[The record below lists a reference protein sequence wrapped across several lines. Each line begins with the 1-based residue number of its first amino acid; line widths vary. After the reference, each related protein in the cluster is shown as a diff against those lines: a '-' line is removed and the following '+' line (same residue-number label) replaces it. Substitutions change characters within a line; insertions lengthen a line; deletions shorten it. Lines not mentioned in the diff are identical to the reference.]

1 MPPMATNFGDVDGFV
16 TDAVIA
22 YYVERA
28 RGGVG
33 YITVEHT
40 AIRPDGRAF
49 PTMLLLNTDDHVES
63 FRKLTHAVHEEGGK
77 LFIQI
82 NHAGRQTSS
91 QTTGHPLVAPSAV
104 RCPLREETPRALSPS
119 EVKDLISDFAAAAA
133 RVRAAGADGVEI
145 HMAHG
150 YIINQFLSPIVNQR
164 SDEYGGSPENRMKV
178 ALETLRAVR
187 QEVGADFPISCRISA
202 DEYMEGGLRLAD
214 SQEVA
219 KALEKHG
226 ADVIHV
232 SACQS
237 SSPFPLIPHYYLDE
251 GAFVHL
257 AAGIKSVVDIPVI
270 TVGRIRHAQMADEI
284 ISEGKADLVSM
295 GRALIADP
303 FLPAKAREG
312 RFDDIVPCI
321 SCNRCSLS
329 LVKVGSLRCTVN
341 PEVSRETWLKFEH
354 KADRPKKVCIIG
366 AGPAGMKA
374 AQIAAM
380 RGHDVSLFEKQNV
393 LGGRFRLAALPPGK
407 QCLQEFIDYLS
418 SQIDKLNV
426 KVIKGQPFDPNW
438 LQKENPDAV
447 ILATGARTIVPEF
460 CKGADVITDDQILN
474 QEVDVAGR
482 LLVLGGGDT
491 GVEMADLLSQQ
502 GKEVTILEMREGIGI
517 DMHPAIR
524 SFLTQRL
531 AKQGVSILTSTKAV
545 CVQNECLLTD
555 GPAGS
560 RELDCFEQIVSSVG
574 AESNAELAQQ
584 IEKYCQNLYVVGD
597 ARKPRD
603 AMDAVLEAEE
613 AALKM

>member
-1 MPPMATNFGDVDGFV
+1 MPPMATNFGDADGFV
-16 TDAVIA
+16 TDDIIA
-22 YYVERA
+22 YYAERA
-28 RGGVG
+28 RGGAG

-49 PTMLLLNTDDHVES
+49 PTMLLINTDDHVDG
-63 FRKLTHAVHEEGGK
+63 FRKLTNAVHEEGGK

-91 QTTGHPLVAPSAV
+91 QTTGHQIVAPSAV
-104 RCPLREETPRALSPS
+104 RCPLREETPRALS
-119 EVKDLISDFAAAAA
+119 EAEIEILIADFGKAAA
-133 RVRAAGADGVEI
+133 RVKAAGADGVEI

-150 YIINQFLSPIVNQR
+150 YIINQFLSPIVNKR
-164 SDEYGGSPENRMKV
+164 TDEYGGSLENRMKL
-178 ALETLRAVR
+178 ALETLQAVR
-187 QEVGADFPISCRISA
+187 KQVGPDFPISCRISA

-214 SQEVA
+214 SQKIA
-219 KALEKHG
+219 KALEQNG

-270 TVGRIRHAQMADEI
+270 TVGRIRNPQMADEI
-284 ISEGKADLVSM
+284 IAAGKADLVSM

-303 FLPAKAREG
+303 YMPDKAREG
-312 RFDDIVPCI
+312 RLNEIVPCI

-329 LVKVGSLRCTVN
+329 LITVGSLRCTVN
-341 PEVSRETWLKFEH
+341 PEVSRETWLKMEGKAEH
-354 KADRPKKVCIIG
+354 PKKVWIIG

-374 AQIAAM
+374 AQIAAL
-380 RGHDVSLFEKQNV
+380 RGHEVCLFEQQKE

-418 SQIDKLNV
+418 LQLEKLKV
-426 KVIKGQPFDPNW
+426 KVVTGKPFDFT
-438 LQKENPDAV
+438 LFQQETPDAV
-447 ILATGARTIVPEF
+447 ILATGARTIIPSF
-460 CKGADVITDDQILN
+460 CEGADVITDEQILKE
-474 QEVDVAGR
+474 EVNVAKQV
-482 LLVLGGGDT
+482 LVLGGGDT

-524 SFLTQRL
+524 AFLTKRL
-531 AKQGVSILTSTKAV
+531 ENQGVSVLTSTKAV

-555 GPAGS
+555 GPDGS
-560 RELDCFEQIVSSVG
+560 QELDCFEQIVSSVG
-574 AESNAELAQQ
+574 AEPNAELAVEL
-584 IEKYCQNLYVVGD
+584 EKYCKNLFVIGD
-597 ARKPRD
+597 ASKPRD
-603 AMDAVLEAEE
+603 GMEAVFEAEE
-613 AALKM
+613 TALKL